1 MRGVKSNLKTLNE
14 QKFRDKKLDTVSK
27 QSDLNIEDAIDLYL
41 RNKIN
46 PDYLP
51 SNSNNALN
59 LWKLSL
65 IHI

>member
-1 MRGVKSNLKTLNE
+1 MRGVKSNLKTLYE
-14 QKFRDKKLDTVSK
+14 QKFREKNLDTVSK

-51 SNSNNALN
+51 SNSNNARPEFQGC
-59 LWKLSL
+59 
-65 IHI
+65 